1 MMILNNVQERLIDEL
16 MDYAKI
22 KYPDVGI
29 QTITESPAGTEH
41 VWVII
46 QGIDWNDED
55 KSMDF
60 MEYLSVKQ
68 EDILVEYGY
77 PISLLPISMP
87 EDNI

>member
-1 MMILNNVQERLIDEL
+1 MILNHVQERLVNEL

-29 QTITESPAGTEH
+29 QTITESPANTKH
-41 VWVII
+41 VWVIV

-55 KSMDF
+55 MSMDF

-87 EDNI
+87 DDNK